1 MKKMNPFSAGFGVA
15 YLILAIMQLVSE
27 GLFPFKIF
35 YTISIVSFN
44 VSVIE
49 LIRTLCNRILLG
61 TDHIKH
67 LNEKM
72 QNNQDYMIDPFYSL
86 TEEQRKLAN
95 EDLQQSIER
104 VDEIRKRNEK
114 LEKKVKKINEWI
126 SFIGYSFVVVCLII
140 TPSLNILDTLITNK
154 MVNVITL
161 LTFSIMFFSIFLNE
175 RFEQIDNEFEYIKRQ
190 TERELQFSKKIY
202 ELSQREHEKR

>member
-15 YLILAIMQLVSE
+15 YLILAIMQFVSE

-202 ELSQREHEKR
+202 ELSQRETEKR